1 LEGPRVSDR
10 RALPWPIDIGGRW
23 LDAVGDLAERVVM
36 SRQARDT
43 EGLLVAARGLV
54 GFGEGLTPSG
64 DDFLGGF
71 LFTLRHLERSDPAMA
86 WVDWDAWGRFL
97 AEASHLTNAIS
108 LALLADLAQ
117 GHGPE
122 PLHNLVCEALGRGRH
137 ASIAEHAARLVQIG
151 ESSGW
156 DILAG
161 VAAGMGVSTFGEPPL
176 EPARTDREARV
187 CSAGK

>member
-1 LEGPRVSDR
+1 ME
-10 RALPWPIDIGGRW
+10 GRW
-23 LDAVGDLAERVVM
+23 LDAAGDLAERAVE
-36 SRQARDT
+36 SERARDSD
-43 EGLLVAARGLV
+43 GLFMAARGLV

-71 LFTLRHLERSDPAMA
+71 LFAQRHLECSDPAMA
-86 WVDWDAWGRFL
+86 WVDWDACESFL
-97 AEASHLTNAIS
+97 TEASHLTNAIS
-108 LALLADLAQ
+108 LGLLADLAE

-122 PLHNLVCEALGRGRH
+122 PLHNLVCEALSRGCH
-137 ASIAEHAARLVQIG
+137 ALIAQHAARLVQIG

-161 VAAGMGVSTFGEPPL
+161 VAAGMGASTFGEPPL
-176 EPARTDREARV
+176 ESARTDREAGV